1 MAGSGEFEWLQRQYN
16 DSPEQFPEKLGYA
29 YYIVQLD
36 SSGNMVR
43 ATGPK
48 FTVKGGSFAIRQLP
62 EDIDPKIVH
71 WRLKRKTR

>member
-1 MAGSGEFEWLQRQYN
+1 MAVSDEFERLKRQYDEN
-16 DSPEQFPEKLGYA
+16 PEQYPEMPGYA

-43 ATGPK
+43 ATVPNV
-48 FTVKGGSFAIRQLP
+48 TVKGESFAIRKLP